1 MRSHGNPTSARFDN
15 ATAWWWIYC
24 RGSASIVDTA
34 VVDLSHLSTMPI
46 PLSHTAPTLLI
57 RRTAFERVQLTRQI
71 IDEALGLTDEEFL
84 LEGGLIAIGPLVGE
98 SALTDLIEAM
108 ERAGLVYFEDFFELS
123 GNWPEWLGLFAMTS

>member
-1 MRSHGNPTSARFDN
+1 
-15 ATAWWWIYC
+15 
-24 RGSASIVDTA
+24 
-34 VVDLSHLSTMPI
+34 MPI

-57 RRTAFERVQLTRQI
+57 RRTAFERVHLTRQI

-98 SALTDLIEAM
+98 TALTDLIEAM

-123 GNWPEWLGLFAMTS
+123 GNWPEWLGLFAMTA